1 MAKVLAYKEQVR
13 LILPDYD
20 DLEANARQDL
30 LWGAILGFK
39 DFVAIENLY
48 IDLKFI
54 QDFVPEGIT
63 IFESYEPCQYLIGAI
78 QLIMTKSMKG
88 MEGD

>member
-20 DLEANARQDL
+20 DLEANARQDM

-54 QDFVPEGIT
+54 
-63 IFESYEPCQYLIGAI
+63 
-78 QLIMTKSMKG
+78 
-88 MEGD
+88 